1 VRRIGETGKV
11 SIGRAE
17 RELKS
22 RGLTSQSLLIPTQV
36 LESRRPSVQSLDTE
50 VTRYNHLISTS
61 IPSTNNEKP
70 LHRLLLGGIELE
82 RLVTVIKDLFVSRR
96 RHVLPACDKFEVGRF
111 MLGIV
116 SNTDPLHTST
126 TDQGLTCSSV

>member
-22 RGLTSQSLLIPTQV
+22 RGLTSQSLLKALTLRSP
-36 LESRRPSVQSLDTE
+36 
-50 VTRYNHLISTS
+50 RYNHLISTS

-82 RLVTVIKDLFVSRR
+82 RLVTVIEDLLVSRR
-96 RHVLPACDKFEVGRF
+96 RHVLPACGVKAYVE
-111 MLGIV
+111 IV
-116 SNTDPLHTST
+116 SPMYFL
-126 TDQGLTCSSV
+126 